1 MDYDRRTG
9 KEPVPFFGRRCLPL
23 VRELSDAASFA
34 HQTIAALSIPPL
46 TASYTP
52 PFTPLHPSFL
62 RSNEQIHLSFTSDTA
77 SPFSHQPCSLSS
89 RFIPFSAPFS
99 VDQTLSPPPILPAD
113 DHDNERKSETIV
125 GVSNFDFDLRTSG
138 LNHKTLP
145 GSAISLP
152 PLVTPTRR

>member
-1 MDYDRRTG
+1 MEEQARNRSHFSAVDVSRSYGSSPMLHRSRT
-9 KEPVPFFGRRCLPL
+9 
-23 VRELSDAASFA
+23 ELSPPS
-34 HQTIAALSIPPL
+34 LSLLLPRPITPPL
-46 TASYTP
+46 
-52 PFTPLHPSFL
+52 TPLHPSFL
-62 RSNEQIHLSFTSDTA
+62 RSNERIHLSFASDTA

-99 VDQTLSPPPILPAD
+99 VDQTLSPPPILPVD